1 MQFNREYKY
10 HSQKIRKNNK
20 FLCCFLFV
28 LLVCVKKKKCMCT
41 SIRPSPAKNCSWLLT
56 CCIIIDIHPHPHTR
70 APLIH
75 MRPVTMLL
83 VFVQVG
89 TSKRKM
95 CIAKPEFSF
104 HYAVQEHVNE
114 AQMLQIENIHW
125 NSTTKLG
132 CRSTNVKVGIRS
144 VCGVESHTHHVAA
157 VGGLSE

>member
-1 MQFNREYKY
+1 
-10 HSQKIRKNNK
+10 
-20 FLCCFLFV
+20 
-28 LLVCVKKKKCMCT
+28 
-41 SIRPSPAKNCSWLLT
+41 
-56 CCIIIDIHPHPHTR
+56 
-70 APLIH
+70 
-75 MRPVTMLL
+75 MLL

-89 TSKRKM
+89 TSKRKT

-157 VGGLSE
+157 MGGLSEWGGVSPAPYLTLPTRTVALIP

>member
-1 MQFNREYKY
+1 
-10 HSQKIRKNNK
+10 
-20 FLCCFLFV
+20 
-28 LLVCVKKKKCMCT
+28 
-41 SIRPSPAKNCSWLLT
+41 
-56 CCIIIDIHPHPHTR
+56 
-70 APLIH
+70 

-83 VFVQVG
+83 VFVQVA

-95 CIAKPEFSF
+95 CIAKSEFSF

-125 NSTTKLG
+125 NNTTKLG

-157 VGGLSE
+157 VGGSQRVGWRVPCPIFDSSHQNCSSDSVTPAAVGHCPQSPTSPVDTVSSHTSPELCGSITHRSTGTVS